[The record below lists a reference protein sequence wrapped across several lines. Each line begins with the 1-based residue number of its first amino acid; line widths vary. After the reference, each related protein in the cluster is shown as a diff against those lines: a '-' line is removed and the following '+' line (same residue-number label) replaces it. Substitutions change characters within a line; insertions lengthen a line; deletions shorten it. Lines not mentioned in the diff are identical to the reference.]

1 MGSRDTVPAAN
12 DPTTGSSSRPGASSA
27 KAALRD
33 MMAIS
38 SHPAIR
44 DLLQARALAARKLR
58 MLGLDL
64 EAARLAC
71 SVPEPTSG
79 FQGRLRPPRGW

>member
-1 MGSRDTVPAAN
+1 MTQHFETHQLPISQGPAQGLDGN
-12 DPTTGSSSRPGASSA
+12 KR
-27 KAALRD
+27 
-33 MMAIS
+33 

>member
-1 MGSRDTVPAAN
+1 MTQHFETDQLP
-12 DPTTGSSSRPGASSA
+12 
-27 KAALRD
+27 
-33 MMAIS
+33 IS
-38 SHPAIR
+38 QGRAQGLDGNKRSHPAIR

-71 SVPEPTSG
+71 SVPEPTSVSG
-79 FQGRLRPPRGW
+79 PVAAATRVVTR